1 MRAHKLRIPHSLT
14 ATAVA
19 SSLACCFGSVHAQN
33 APAAPSAA
41 ASAAAPA
48 VGKATEE
55 PVISIIVTGI
65 RGSQEQSIET
75 KRKAATIVDSITA
88 QDIGKLPD
96 ATIADSLQRISG
108 VQIRREAGEGTTVN
122 IRGLPQVGTL
132 LNGEEFITA
141 GSITSVRPN
150 FSDIPSQLF
159 AGADV
164 YKSST
169 GSLLGAGISG
179 TINLRTLRPLEIPK
193 GWVTSFAAE
202 DGKGSKSGSWSP
214 SVNGLVSYTGSRV
227 GFLLSAAASD
237 SHAYNAREGIDGG
250 SFSVRNEGLG
260 GPSFRDDGVARG
272 TPINNS
278 SGTLV
283 GYDVNG
289 NGTATDAFIN
299 AGAFRALKKDTER
312 KRTGLNAAFQ
322 ADVTDDL
329 RLTAEAFFTKQEQY
343 DRSVGLQMSSVSWDG
358 PEFTPGLSTPK
369 VVLPAGYNGGNGGY
383 TLNTVQRYDV
393 LIGNLDSYSET
404 NATKAQSTNLN
415 LEAEWDNGGP
425 LKLKARALHGSATQK
440 IDNSYAQFS
449 LSDGTQWSNG
459 VGYYPGGTL
468 PFNTGGYKTE
478 TQPATVDFSGS
489 HPVWTLPAAVTS
501 EFSNASDYA
510 LKTVSSENNNH
521 AKVSSNVLRLD
532 GSYDFGSK
540 RSIDFGIRHGTR
552 DVDNFAFDRMAP
564 VYAGQ
569 GASDPNGCLVK
580 WKAFDVRMNAGACSA
595 GDGTNAYTAGL
606 TRKLNDPSLLGQYG
620 VLTNMPGGTP
630 SVMGLDPKAMDN
642 PAAFQ
647 ERLYPGEVEVM
658 NPALSYNIK
667 FKQDSMYAQG
677 NFAGN
682 LGGMPY
688 SGNVGLRHI
697 RTQFDVTQHEVG
709 ASRPYGGPAYDLG
722 EIVKSRQF
730 SDNLPA
736 INLTLDP
743 VQDVKVRAAFAK
755 NMSLL
760 DLQNWGGGLSL
771 NYAIDTS
778 VTPNIFRVIGGN
790 QSGNVNL
797 DPWRSTNFDLSFE
810 WYNRP
815 GGMLSLA
822 LYKINIASSIGP
834 GTINRPDLPDQ
845 DGVVR
850 RGANVSTLVEQK
862 GNSLKGLELGTKQ
875 RLDFLPGVLSGL
887 GVEATFTLSLA
898 DTNGTDLAGNKV
910 LFNDNSRVQTNFVL
924 WYERN
929 GWQLRVADNYRSKRL
944 DQSNYQGLPGMELY
958 QAPTNYVDASI
969 SYAINR
975 KISVYAQA
983 SNLTNEYERYYA
995 TWTDQKVINNLYE
1008 RNYLAGV
1015 RVKF

>member
-1 MRAHKLRIPHSLT
+1 MTTNKLSFPHSLT

-19 SSLACCFGSVHAQN
+19 SSLACCIGNVHAQN
-33 APAAPSAA
+33 APEAPSAA
-41 ASAAAPA
+41 ASAAALPP
-48 VGKATEE
+48 GKANDGAVTT
-55 PVISIIVTGI
+55 VIVTGI
-65 RGSQEQSIET
+65 RGSQEQAIET
-75 KRKAATIVDSITA
+75 KRRAATIVDSISA

-150 FSDIPSQLF
+150 YSDIPSQLF

-179 TINLRTLRPLEIPK
+179 TVNLRTIRPLEIPK

-202 DGKGSKSGSWSP
+202 DGKGSKSGAWSP

-237 SHAYNAREGIDGG
+237 SRAYNAREGIDGG
-250 SFSVRNEGLG
+250 SFTVRNEGLSG
-260 GPSFRDDGVARG
+260 ATFRDDGVPRG
-272 TPINNS
+272 TPVNNAN
-278 SGTLV
+278 GTLV
-283 GYDVNG
+283 GYDLNG
-289 NGTATDAFIN
+289 NGTATDAYIN
-299 AGAFRALKKDTER
+299 AGAFRALKRDTER
-312 KRTGLNAAFQ
+312 KRTGMNAAFQ

-329 RLTAEAFFTKQEQY
+329 RLTAEAFFTKQQQY
-343 DRSVGLQMSSVSWDG
+343 DRSAGLQMSSVSWNG

-369 VVLPAGYNGGNGGY
+369 VVLPAGYNDGNGGY
-383 TLNTVQRYDV
+383 MLNTVQRYDL

-404 NATKAQSTNLN
+404 NVTKAQSTNLN

-425 LKLKARALHGSATQK
+425 LKLKARVLHGRASQNL
-440 IDNSYAQFS
+440 DNSYAQFS

-459 VGYYPGGTL
+459 VGYYPSGNVT
-468 PFNTGGYKTE
+468 FNPGGYRVM
-478 TQPATVDFSGS
+478 TQPATVDLSGA
-489 HPVWTLPAAVTS
+489 HPVWTLPPAVTS
-501 EFSNASDYA
+501 EFDNPEDYA
-510 LKTVSSENNNH
+510 LKTISSENNNH
-521 AKVSSNVLRLD
+521 AKVSSNALRLD

-540 RSIDFGIRHGTR
+540 RSIDFGIRHGSR

-569 GASDPNGCLVK
+569 GASDPSGCLVK
-580 WKAFDVRMNAGACSA
+580 WKAFDVRMNAAACSA
-595 GDGTNAYTAGL
+595 GDGTNFYTAGV
-606 TRKLNDPSLLGQYG
+606 TRKLDDPSLLGQYG
-620 VLTNMPGGTP
+620 VLSNMPGGTP
-630 SVMGLDPKAMDN
+630 AVMGLDQKAMDN

-647 ERLYPGEVEVM
+647 ERLYPGEVDVM
-658 NPALSYNIK
+658 NPGQSYKIK
-667 FKQDSMYAQG
+667 FKQDSMYLQG
-677 NFAGN
+677 NMAGY
-682 LGGMPY
+682 LGEMPY

-697 RTQFDVTQHEVG
+697 QTQFDVTQHGVG
-709 ASRPYGGPAYDLG
+709 DSRPYGGPAYDLG
-722 EIVKSRQF
+722 EIVKSRKF

-736 INLTLDP
+736 INFSIDP
-743 VQDVKVRAAFAK
+743 VQDVKVRAAYAK

-790 QSGNVNL
+790 QAGNVNL
-797 DPWRSTNFDLSFE
+797 NPWRSTNWDLSFE

-815 GGMLSLA
+815 GGVLSLA
-822 LYKINIASSIGP
+822 LYKIDIASSIGP
-834 GTINRPDLPDQ
+834 GTVNRPDLPDQ

-850 RGANVSTLVEQK
+850 RGATIQTLIQQK
-862 GNSLKGLELGTKQ
+862 GNSLKGLELNTKQ
-875 RLDFLPGVLSGL
+875 RLDFLPGLLSGL

-910 LFNDNSRVQTNFVL
+910 PFNDNSRVQTNLVL

-944 DQSNYQGLPGMELY
+944 DQSNYQGLPGIELY
-958 QAPTNYVDASI
+958 QAATNYVDASV
-969 SYAINR
+969 SYAFSP
-975 KISVYAQA
+975 KLSVYAQA

-995 TWTDQKVINNLYE
+995 TWTDQKVFNNLYE
-1008 RNYLAGV
+1008 RNYLMGV